1 MTEKAYLLPVWT
13 DTRLRHFHRT
23 ERGRVV
29 AFALQLEIDV
39 QGSWRPAV
47 RYDTAHGFAHIDRFT
62 LAGKR
67 TKERL
72 SLDYG
77 EALTRAE
84 RDLKQNWFAYRERFL
99 VSVQPSACWRPCLGT
114 APPGPARRREHRAQP
129 ICRGPACGGRH
140 Q

>member
-1 MTEKAYLLPVWT
+1 MTEKAYLVPVWT
-13 DTRLRHFHRT
+13 DTRLRYLHRT
-23 ERGRVV
+23 EQGRVV
-29 AFALQLEIDV
+29 EFMLQLEIDV
-39 QGSWRPAV
+39 QGTWRPAV

-62 LAGKR
+62 LTGKR

-99 VSVQPSACWRPCLGT
+99 KGELP
-114 APPGPARRREHRAQP
+114 
-129 ICRGPACGGRH
+129 
-140 Q
+140 